1 MANRTERIHYVAS
14 TTFTIPEK
22 YKDLKAIGKGSYGV
36 VCSAIDVSIGKN
48 VAIKK
53 ITPMAKH
60 TVDAK
65 HVLREIRLMR
75 HMGAFHYLLNWLH
88 KDLILYL

>member
-1 MANRTERIHYVAS
+1 MDHREREHNVSS
-14 TTFTIPEK
+14 TTFTIAK
-22 YKDLKAIGKGSYGV
+22 YTDLKAIGKGSYGV
-36 VCSAIDVSIGKN
+36 VVSALDPTRNVR

-65 HVLREIRLMR
+65 HILREVI
-75 HMGAFHYLLNWLH
+75 HNTCHVP
-88 KDLILYL
+88 